1 MVYPIKSHCPQGHE
15 YTPENTGRD
24 NRGARFCRECTRIR
38 ARAYKKAHPEVVAKH
53 AKLYAPAAIERAK
66 PKNRAKSRARG
77 LSASVQFADGVAA
90 ERAAIVAWLR
100 KTASINPQ
108 LPDAKAFVLLLCN
121 AVEAG
126 EHNK

>member
-1 MVYPIKSHCPQGHE
+1 MPYPIKSHCPQGHE

-24 NRGARFCRECTRIR
+24 NRGTRFCRECTRIR

-77 LSASVQFADGVAA
+77 LYASTQFADGVAA

-100 KTASINPQ
+100 RDIGPW
-108 LPDAKAFVLLLCN
+108 LRDEREEY
-121 AVEAG
+121 AVEFAAAIEAG

>member
-24 NRGARFCRECTRIR
+24 NRGTRFCRECTRIR

-53 AKLYAPAAIERAK
+53 AKLYSPAAIERAK
-66 PKNRAKSRARG
+66 PKKRAQSRARG
-77 LSASVQFADGVAA
+77 LYASVQFDDGVAA

-100 KTASINPQ
+100 QSPHFINAHEIADQ
-108 LPDAKAFVLLLCN
+108 I
-121 AVEAG
+121 EAG
-126 EHNK
+126 EHLK

>member
-24 NRGARFCRECTRIR
+24 NRGTRFCRECTRIR

-77 LSASVQFADGVAA
+77 LYASTQFADGVAA
-90 ERAAIVAWLR
+90 ERAAIAAWLR
-100 KTASINPQ
+100 ESPHFINAHGIADQ
-108 LPDAKAFVLLLCN
+108 I
-121 AVEAG
+121 EAG
-126 EHNK
+126 AHHK